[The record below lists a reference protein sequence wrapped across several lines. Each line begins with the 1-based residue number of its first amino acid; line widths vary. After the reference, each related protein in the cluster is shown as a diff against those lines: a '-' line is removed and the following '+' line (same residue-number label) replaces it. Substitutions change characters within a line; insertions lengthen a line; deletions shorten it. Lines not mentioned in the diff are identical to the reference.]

1 MEKWEKFKHGSG
13 RPKGS
18 GGKVDVQYKDGKIF
32 RDKPVENCYWG
43 ADTLIEYW
51 RPAQQD
57 PEHLNWDLTNN
68 SLTPIRATDT
78 LS

>member
-18 GGKVDVQYKDGKIF
+18 GGKVDVQYKDGKIL

-51 RPAQQD
+51 RPA
-57 PEHLNWDLTNN
+57 
-68 SLTPIRATDT
+68 
-78 LS
+78 